1 MLTFNVVLRYQGLL
15 FWDFFW
21 FFSLVFFFQSN
32 QLTQYQGM
40 HSMLN
45 KKKMGWPYEM
55 TPWFNPFTD
64 NKWIKKYPV
73 KPSPLL
79 SID

>member
-1 MLTFNVVLRYQGLL
+1 
-15 FWDFFW
+15 
-21 FFSLVFFFQSN
+21 
-32 QLTQYQGM
+32 M

-45 KKKMGWPYEM
+45 KKKMGWSYEM